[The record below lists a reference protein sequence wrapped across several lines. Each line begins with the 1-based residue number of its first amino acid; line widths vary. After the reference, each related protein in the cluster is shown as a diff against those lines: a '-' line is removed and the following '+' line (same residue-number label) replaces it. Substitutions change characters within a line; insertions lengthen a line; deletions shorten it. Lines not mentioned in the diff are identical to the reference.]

1 MSSESFPLTKKAED
15 SGYEIVVQSTPDNSN
30 PLRRKSKKVRVI
42 GTLKQI
48 TGNKKIGEW
57 MVSECNYHA
66 HFTSSLAKDNYRLM
80 F

>member
-48 TGNKKIGEW
+48 TGNKKKVNGWGANAII
-57 MVSECNYHA
+57 MHTLLLV
-66 HFTSSLAKDNYRLM
+66 
-80 F
+80 